1 MNLTKQDK
9 RNKIISIIL
18 LILWLSLIFFF
29 SNQNGELSSNS
40 SSFVVNL
47 VNEFLQL
54 FNPKIDISIYPV
66 TVFIIRKLAHMFL
79 YFILYL
85 LTYYLMYQF
94 NIKKRF
100 ILSLLFCIFYA
111 ATDEVHQ
118 LFINERSGQITD
130 VLVDTLGSI
139 IAIIFLKLVN
149 FLKRKL
155 RKTWIFS

>member
-1 MNLTKQDK
+1 MNLIKQDK

-18 LILWLSLIFFF
+18 LILWLALIFFF
-29 SNQNGELSSNS
+29 SSQNGELSSNS
-40 SSFVVNL
+40 SSLVVNL
-47 VNEFLQL
+47 VNKFLQI
-54 FNPKIDISIYPV
+54 FNPKIDISIYPI

-94 NIKKRF
+94 NIKKRL

-118 LFINERSGQITD
+118 LFINERSGQIMD
-130 VLVDTLGSI
+130 VLIDTLGSI
-139 IAIIFLKLVN
+139 IAIILLKLIN
-149 FLKRKL
+149 FFQRKL
-155 RKTWIFS
+155 RKT

>member
-18 LILWLSLIFFF
+18 LVLWLSLIFFF

-47 VNEFLQL
+47 VNEFLQI

-85 LTYYLMYQF
+85 LTYYVMYQF

-111 ATDEVHQ
+111 GADEVHQ
-118 LFINERSGQITD
+118 LFINERSGQIAD

-139 IAIIFLKLVN
+139 IAIIFLKIIN

-155 RKTWIFS
+155 RKT

>member
-18 LILWLSLIFFF
+18 LVLWLSLIFFF

-47 VNEFLQL
+47 VNEFLQI

-130 VLVDTLGSI
+130 ILVDTLGSI